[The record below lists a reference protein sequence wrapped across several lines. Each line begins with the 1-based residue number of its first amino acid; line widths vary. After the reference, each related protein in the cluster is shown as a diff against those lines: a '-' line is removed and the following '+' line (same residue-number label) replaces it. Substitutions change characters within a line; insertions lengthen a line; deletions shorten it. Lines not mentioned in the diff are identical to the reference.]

1 MAKTSNTL
9 DERLTRVE
17 QELAKVQKSL
27 ATQQVQPWYQQIV
40 GDFEGDKDHRQIVRL
55 GRLIRQEK
63 LKG

>member
-1 MAKTSNTL
+1 MSKTTSQL

-17 QELAKVQKSL
+17 QELAKMQNSL
-27 ATQQVQPWYQQIV
+27 ASQRPQPWYQQIV